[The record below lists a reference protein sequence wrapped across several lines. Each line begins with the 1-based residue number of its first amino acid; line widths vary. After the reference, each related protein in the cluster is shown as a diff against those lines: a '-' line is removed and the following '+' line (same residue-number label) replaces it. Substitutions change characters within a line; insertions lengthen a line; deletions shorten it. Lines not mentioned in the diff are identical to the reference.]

1 MYKNAGEKKKARES
15 TQNMGNRQKTHK
27 TLNFLKSLGNALYKY
42 RWKHT
47 QNTRRSLTT
56 QGNSL
61 ERLLEIQYKNKL
73 RVGVRGESKEEIDR
87 QADNIQK

>member
-1 MYKNAGEKKKARES
+1 MYKNAGGKKKS
-15 TQNMGNRQKTHK
+15 TRKHTNMGNRQKAHK

-61 ERLLEIQYKNKL
+61 ERLLEI
-73 RVGVRGESKEEIDR
+73 
-87 QADNIQK
+87 